1 MSDNREILRTTSLKG
16 MLPARVR
23 NQDAVD
29 TYPATIVELQK
40 RCGSEVAS
48 LFSEPVRPSKPDPT
62 NPQITW
68 YTPLDGQML
77 DLTTIDEVARR
88 PVIALLRRRLE
99 QLKPLLADPEL
110 GPIVASWLNISSTID
125 LLSVGGNPVLIN
137 WGYLPEDIAKS
148 GIRREAHFADTIGRY
163 APELQRPPF
172 TSDEAASYG
181 DRARVTNRASS
192 AAPPPVSPQPAA
204 TAATAAAAASASPAE
219 ITVTRPRGSIRAPL
233 IASVI
238 AAAILGVLLVPGV
251 LITPNND
258 AARAALARE
267 TDLLNRD
274 NEGLEQRAKDLERAA
289 RERVCRLPN
298 GQLAPLAPLPGQPQP
313 SNLTPRTDLLPP
325 PPERVQIPP
334 PPGAPP
340 TQQPTNLNAL
350 VDAGVVLIIGKTKDG
365 IEMGT
370 GFFVTPD
377 RIVTNR
383 HVVKDVDPNTIKIT
397 NKALGE
403 AQMAKIVA
411 LSAPNNVEL
420 SESVQDL
427 ALLSVEKPSRTV
439 LSLGPTPPKST
450 AVIAVGYP
458 GYLVEDDPACVA
470 LLRGNNR
477 SAPDSVTVN
486 GIIIQRRD
494 DDPVKYLTHSAN
506 IGRGNS
512 GGPLVDFCG
521 RVVGVNTLAKNE
533 GAISTA
539 ANRSQDV
546 SELRSFLQKNNVTPQ
561 VNETAMQCPPAVT
574 PPGPTAQASPAPGTP
589 APAHSPSAAPAPAAS
604 PDARK

>member
-29 TYPATIVELQK
+29 TYQTTIIEVQK

-48 LFSEPVRPSKPDPT
+48 LFSEPVRPTRPDPA

-88 PVIALLRRRLE
+88 PIIALLRRRLD
-99 QLKPLLADPEL
+99 QLKPVLNDSEL
-110 GPIVASWLNISSTID
+110 GPIVASWLNITSSSD

-137 WGYLPEDIAKS
+137 WGYLPEDIARS
-148 GIRREAHFADTIGRY
+148 GIRREAHFAETIGRY

-172 TSDEAASYG
+172 TSDEVASYG
-181 DRARVTNRASS
+181 ARARDTARTPATPP
-192 AAPPPVSPQPAA
+192 APPSAQ
-204 TAATAAAAASASPAE
+204 AASPVADAPRE
-219 ITVTRPRGSIRAPL
+219 IAVATPHAGMRAPL

-251 LITPNND
+251 LISPNND
-258 AARAALARE
+258 AARAELQRE
-267 TDLLNRD
+267 TDILNKD
-274 NEGLEQRAKDLERAA
+274 NEGLEERAKQLERAA
-289 RERVCRLPN
+289 KERVCRLPN
-298 GQLAPLAPLPGQPQP
+298 GQLAPLAPAPGQPQP
-313 SNLTPRTDLLPP
+313 TNLTPHADLLPP
-325 PPERVQIPP
+325 PPERVQLPP
-334 PPGAPP
+334 PPGSPP

-350 VDAGVVLIIGKTKDG
+350 LDAGVVLIIGATHDG
-365 IEMGT
+365 TEMGT
-370 GFFVTPD
+370 GFFVTPN

-383 HVVKDVDPNTIKIT
+383 HVVKDVAPDSIKIT
-397 NKALGE
+397 NKALGT
-403 AQMAKIVA
+403 AQSAKVIA

-420 SESVQDL
+420 SESVPDF
-427 ALLSVEKPSRTV
+427 ALLAVDTPSRTV

-450 AVIAVGYP
+450 PVIAVGYP
-458 GYLVEDDPACVA
+458 GYLVDDDPAFLA
-470 LLRGNNR
+470 FLHGDIHA
-477 SAPDSVTVN
+477 APDSVTVQ

-494 DDPVKYLTHSAN
+494 HDPVKYLTHSAN

-533 GAISTA
+533 GKIATA

-546 SELRSFLQKNNVTPQ
+546 SELRAFLQRNGVTPQ
-561 VNETAMQCPPAVT
+561 INETQMQCPPAVA
-574 PPGPTAQASPAPGTP
+574 PPGPTAQANAAPHTP
-589 APAHSPSAAPAPAAS
+589 APSPSASPGPVPAPAA
-604 PDARK
+604 RK

>member
-16 MLPARVR
+16 MVPARVR
-23 NQDAVD
+23 SQDAVD

-48 LFSEPVRPSKPDPT
+48 LFAEPVRPSKPDPA

-99 QLKPLLADPEL
+99 QLKPVLADPEL
-110 GPIVASWLNISSTID
+110 GPIVASWLNITATSD

-172 TSDEAASYG
+172 TSDEAASFG
-181 DRARVTNRASS
+181 DRARVAGRAPS
-192 AAPPPVSPQPAA
+192 APPPVAPQPV
-204 TAATAAAAASASPAE
+204 ATAAATATAPAE
-219 ITVTRPRGSIRAPL
+219 ITVTQPRGGIRAPL

-267 TDLLNRD
+267 TDLLNKD

-458 GYLVEDDPACVA
+458 GYLVEDDPAFVA

-533 GAISTA
+533 GRISTA

-561 VNETAMQCPPAVT
+561 VNETQMQCPPAVT

-589 APAHSPSAAPAPAAS
+589 ARAPSPSAAPAPAPS
-604 PDARK
+604 PGAPK